1 MKKKQEEIFVGL
13 GSHLNIQT
21 SQLVILNETLT
32 VMEKNT
38 PIELNV
44 KVEADF
50 STVPEKYHETFFNI
64 MSSRY
69 HNKVSFSNNP
79 FSKCLPQ
86 SDKKWW
92 EFWKAK
98 Y

>member
-1 MKKKQEEIFVGL
+1 
-13 GSHLNIQT
+13 
-21 SQLVILNETLT
+21 
-32 VMEKNT
+32 MEKNT

-79 FSKCLPQ
+79 
-86 SDKKWW
+86 
-92 EFWKAK
+92 
-98 Y
+98 